1 MGSSAQGRTTT
12 DRAIDTS
19 GTQRTRLLTALRIA
33 AIMGNGLS
41 PAQRL
46 DLRRIAG
53 MMVPPDPEFG
63 VPGAD
68 DEVIFDDVMRSLGRD
83 LLDVSTALTRL
94 AALSG
99 GSFAELEPPR
109 REAVAHRFLAED
121 SREVVALGRVI
132 LQCYYRDDRVVRS
145 FGLEPRPPFPKGHI
159 LEQGDWSLLDVVRG
173 RPKLWRDAP

>member
-1 MGSSAQGRTTT
+1 MGT
-12 DRAIDTS
+12 
-19 GTQRTRLLTALRIA
+19 
-33 AIMGNGLS
+33 GLS
-41 PAQRL
+41 STQRL
-46 DLRRIAG
+46 DLRRISG
-53 MMVPPDPEFG
+53 MMVPPDSEFG

-68 DEVIFDDVMRSLGRD
+68 DEVIFDDILRSLGRD
-83 LLDVSTALTRL
+83 VLDVSTALTRL

-99 GSFAELEPPR
+99 GSFAELEPAL
-109 REAVAHRFLAED
+109 RETVAQTFLAEA

-145 FGLEPRPPFPKGHI
+145 LGLEPRPPFPKGHA